1 MIFARR
7 KALALDDYLIA
18 AIRVEIAK
26 IMKLRLKAGAGIAA
40 APAMSYSPV
49 TENNQNI
56 IQIQYPF
63 LYVSP

>member
-26 IMKLRLKAGAGIAA
+26 IMKLRLKAGVRVAA
-40 APAMSYSPV
+40 APACPL

-63 LYVSP
+63 L